1 MKTACGLKYAEC
13 GFYKAKY
20 KYIFFSNLRNSLIL
34 KVAIK
39 FIFCFPFNLKFK
51 LSFTNNFG
59 FFKLS

>member
-34 KVAIK
+34 KVAKYYIL
-39 FIFCFPFNLKFK
+39 FSI
-51 LSFTNNFG
+51 
-59 FFKLS
+59 